1 LTQASGRLEH
11 CLIDGNRSIT
21 ACVFG
26 DHDAQRVLLFDP
38 GAFGSWVDGAHLCR
52 ALAARGWLCITY
64 SRAGMYPS
72 APASQ
77 GTILDPQ
84 FHVADMLR
92 LLDAFEIRVPIVLAG
107 HSMAG
112 LRLHHA
118 GHVAS
123 DRFRGLAFIDAVCP
137 TLTKDSTW
145 AGWTVFGKTLAET
158 GVQVMGSAMG
168 PILENFHPNVLE
180 LEGDERLTKVKSISS
195 PEHLATAADE
205 LRAMDRQ
212 LRTIEVKEALH
223 VPSLFATASPVSQG
237 TTALME
243 RYAHGET
250 WAERLK
256 FPGEGHVSILTPPA
270 IDEIA
275 AGIEELWEVSESA

>member
-1 LTQASGRLEH
+1 MTQASGRLEH
-11 CLIDGNRSIT
+11 CLIDGDRSIT
-21 ACVFG
+21 TCVFG
-26 DHDAQRVLLFDP
+26 DHEAERVLLFDP

-52 ALAARGWLCITY
+52 ALAARGWLAITY

-72 APASQ
+72 PPAPQ

-92 LLDAFEIRVPIVLAG
+92 LLDFLEIRVPIILAG

-118 GHVAS
+118 GHVAP
-123 DRFRGLAFIDAVCP
+123 DRFRGFALIDAVCP
-137 TLTKDSTW
+137 TLTKDSLW

-168 PILENFHPNVLE
+168 PILENFHPNTLE
-180 LEGDERLTKVKSISS
+180 LDGDERLAKVKSISS
-195 PEHLATAADE
+195 PQHLATAADE

-212 LRTIEVKEALH
+212 SRTVEVEEALH
-223 VPSLFATASPVSQG
+223 VPALFATVSPVSKG
-237 TTALME
+237 TTALLE
-243 RYAHGET
+243 RYADQGT

-256 FPGEGHVSILTPPA
+256 FPDDDHISVLTPPA
-270 IDEIA
+270 IHDIA
-275 AGIEELWEVSESA
+275 AGIEELWEVSKRA